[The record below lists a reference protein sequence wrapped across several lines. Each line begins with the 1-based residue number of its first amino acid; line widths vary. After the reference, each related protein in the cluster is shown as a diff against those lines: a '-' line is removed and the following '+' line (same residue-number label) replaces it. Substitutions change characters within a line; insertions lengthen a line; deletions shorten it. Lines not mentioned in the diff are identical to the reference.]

1 MTNLTGSERAK
12 YVQGMFT
19 RIAHRYDIMNRVMTL
34 GQDIIWRR
42 EVVQRANIQPYG
54 YLLDLGA
61 GTGDLANEAF
71 RQQPYCYPIAA
82 DFTLEMMR
90 VGMNR
95 QGESRLNWS
104 AADALK
110 LPFPDQSFDAVISG
124 FLLRNV
130 SDIRQSLGEQYR
142 VLKPGGR
149 IVCLDTTRP
158 NNHLL
163 TPLIDLHLHSL
174 IPALGKLIAG
184 EPEAYTYLPE
194 STQQFLSSEQLAERL
209 LSTGFHR
216 VGFHRLMFGTVAIH
230 WGTK

>member
-1 MTNLTGSERAK
+1 MTNLTGSERAE

-19 RIAHRYDIMNRVMTL
+19 RIAQHYDFMNRVMTL
-34 GQDIIWRR
+34 GQDINWRR

-61 GTGDLANEAF
+61 GTGDLATEAY

-90 VGMNR
+90 VGMIR

-110 LPFPDQSFDAVISG
+110 LPFPDQTFDAVISG
-124 FLLRNV
+124 FVLRNV
-130 SDIRQSLGEQYR
+130 SYIRQTLCEQYR

-149 IVCLDTTRP
+149 IVCLDTTQP
-158 NNHLL
+158 NRHLL
-163 TPLIDLHLHSL
+163 SPLIDIHLHSI

-194 STQQFLSSEQLAERL
+194 STEQFLSSEQLAERM
-209 LSTGFHR
+209 LSTGFHQ
-216 VGFHRLMFGTVAIH
+216 VGFHKLMFGAVAIH
-230 WGTK
+230 WGIK